1 MPEKQITEKQHYVPQ
16 VYLQSFSQDGIN
28 IYEYNFKKAAPIPT
42 PVPIESVC
50 REKFLYEQRDENGA
64 LADANYLEDIL
75 CGHEGR
81 FAEFRRQL
89 LRKVRKDNFETRS
102 FLSKEEKDF
111 WSFYA
116 TLQMMR
122 NPFTIS
128 SMKEEIEA
136 SYPDER
142 STNWPSNFALELCL
156 PFFQNMAKE
165 KQQIFSWIQSDLN
178 DMVITV
184 GFAERGN
191 LLTSDRAMYGSHD
204 PEQSIDTRSLWFPL
218 TPECGILFYPSDLIE
233 RSQRN
238 RLVPLTDD
246 WIRKLNDGIAYIASQ
261 MVLSKFPFRE
271 EELALIKEA
280 RSQRNLDDQRKRG
293 AKS

>member
-28 IYEYNFKKAAPIPT
+28 IYEYNFKKAAPIPH

-50 REKFLYEQRDENGA
+50 REKFLYEQRDESGA

-128 SMKEEIEA
+128 RMKEEIEA

-184 GFAERGN
+184 GFAENGN
-191 LLTSDRAMYGSHD
+191 LLTSDRAMYGSWD
-204 PEQSIDTRSLWFPL
+204 RERGENTRSLWFPI
-218 TPECGILFYPSDLIE
+218 TPECGIIFSHRSMIE
-233 RSQRN
+233 LSQRN
-238 RLVPLTDD
+238 RLVPLKED
-246 WIRKLNDGIAYIASQ
+246 WIKRLNDGIAYIASE
-261 MVLSKFPFRE
+261 MVLSKFPFHKE
-271 EELALIKEA
+271 EIALIREA
-280 RSQRNLDDQRKRG
+280 RKQRNLDEQQRQG